1 MPWDEAEVTNSR
13 ACLGQL
19 YFHVPGG
26 TKYGQYWLNVKFAES
41 VVRVPFRLF
50 TKEEEQKLS
59 KNYRSIKKQVD
70 DAFRK
75 KAPKKGT

>member
-1 MPWDEAEVTNSR
+1 VLSVFLGGDG
-13 ACLGQL
+13 LGQL

-26 TKYGQYWLNVKFAES
+26 TKHGQHWLNVKFAQS
-41 VVRVPFRLF
+41 LVRVPFRLF
-50 TKEEEQKLS
+50 TKEEERQLS

-75 KAPKKGT
+75 KPAQKGT